1 MQYKVLGVVEEG
13 TCDRCG
19 TNCPKRRVAVE
30 PVDGGP
36 VERWG
41 VNCAALAQHGSKSAR
56 HQSAVLAEAQKADR
70 DREYHERQKLA
81 RVAVV
86 GQYYDFGGPATVVF
100 CRGGLDSEVLA
111 NRLYRRTGRGLV
123 GSYFAKGPQSEVV
136 RVDGSDSADVS
147 FYESRGFVPVSDPV
161 KEVC

>member
-41 VNCAALAQHGSKSAR
+41 VNCAALARHGSKSAR

-86 GQYYDFGGPATVVF
+86 GRVYEFGGVAVTCPRHDNCPEAI
-100 CRGGLDSEVLA
+100 A
-111 NRLYRRTGRGLV
+111 NRLYHRTGRRLV
-123 GSYFAKGPQSEVV
+123 GSYFAKGPHGEVV
-136 RVDGSDSADVS
+136 RVDGSDPADVS
-147 FYESRGFVPVSDPV
+147 FFESRGFVRVSDPV